1 MRPPKKAPTSAQ
13 TIVEHVSNSSLD
25 HPLIHLPKVFG
36 IDMSVTKHVLM
47 LWVVAAVVLLIVTI
61 AVRRYLRQDRLVPSG
76 FMNALEFLVEYIRDE
91 VVATNVGKKWVN
103 TWTPLHADVLPVHP
117 RRQPDRPRADL
128 RSPGAAQSFR
138 CCTATSTAFLAQVI
152 HGGSTVTG
160 NFNVTAGLAVITFF
174 AIIIAG
180 TKAHGFIKHWKN
192 LVPPGVNPVV
202 TWVLLIPI
210 EIIGMFVRPFA
221 LTMRLAANM
230 TGGHIA
236 ILAILSFV
244 FIFAE
249 QFSPA
254 AGMGVGV
261 FSLATAV
268 ADLGARSHRR
278 VRSGVRLH
286 PAHGRVHWHGHSR
299 SSLSFRRDTKVPP
312 NVTEET
318 RMDGNAIAYMGAGL
332 GVGLIVIGAG
342 LGIGRLAS
350 GAAEAIG
357 RQPSAA
363 AQVTGAVNLPLFL
376 LEGVAIIGEVVAL
389 LIVLAK

>member
-1 MRPPKKAPTSAQ
+1 MPQPHTLEAAHEAAEKGPNIGQ

-25 HPLIHLPKVFG
+25 HPLIHLPKVLG

-47 LWVVAAVVLLIVTI
+47 LWVVAAVVLLIVTT

-91 VVATNVGKKWVN
+91 VVATNVGKKWAD
-103 TWTPLHADVLPVHP
+103 TWTPLMLTFFLFILGANLIGLVPVFEVLSLVNHFVLHG
-117 RRQPDRPRADL
+117 DEH
-128 RSPGAAQSFR
+128 G
-138 CCTATSTAFLAQVI
+138 FLARLI
-152 HGGSTVTG
+152 HGGATVTG

-202 TWVLLIPI
+202 TWALLIPI

-268 ADLGARSHRR
+268 AISVLEVIVVFVQAYVFTLLTAVFIGMAIH
-278 VRSGVRLH
+278 
-286 PAHGRVHWHGHSR
+286 AHH
-299 SSLSFRRDTKVPP
+299 
-312 NVTEET
+312 
-318 RMDGNAIAYMGAGL
+318 
-332 GVGLIVIGAG
+332 
-342 LGIGRLAS
+342 
-350 GAAEAIG
+350 
-357 RQPSAA
+357 
-363 AQVTGAVNLPLFL
+363 
-376 LEGVAIIGEVVAL
+376 
-389 LIVLAK
+389 